1 MKSVIETRQLVKNYG
16 SLRAIDQLSLI
27 VEEGEVFGL
36 LGPNGA
42 GKTTMIRVLNGIL
55 PREGGDVSV
64 LGLDPQV
71 HGDAIRQNTGVL
83 TEAPALYERLS
94 ARDNLRF
101 TGRMWS
107 IPENE
112 LDARVDNSLAMF
124 DLTDRADDRV
134 GGYSKGMK
142 QRMALARALLSR
154 PPLLFLDEPTS
165 GLDPESARQVNSLI
179 ETMSRSG
186 NHTVF
191 LCTHLLHEAQRLC
204 NRVAV
209 IHQGRLLALG
219 SPAELARDLF
229 PEVRL
234 TIGLARELPAGVL
247 VDAARL
253 DFVGEVLKGEN
264 QSLFVQI
271 RDQAGVPD
279 LVAWLV
285 GKGAQICSVVPQEVT
300 LEDVYFTLQSR
311 ANGGVQ

>member
-16 SLRAIDQLSLI
+16 SLCAIDQLSLV

-55 PREGGDVSV
+55 PREGGEVSV
-64 LGLDPQV
+64 LGLDPQE

-94 ARDNLRF
+94 ARENLRF
-101 TGRMWS
+101 TGRMWD
-107 IPENE
+107 IPEGE
-112 LDARVDNSLAMF
+112 LDTRVDDSLAMF
-124 DLTDRADDRV
+124 DLTDRANDQV

-142 QRMALARALLSR
+142 QRMALARAFLSR

-165 GLDPESARQVNSLI
+165 GLDPESARQVNTLI

-219 SPAELARDLF
+219 SPAELALDLF

-234 TIGLARELPAGVL
+234 IIGLTETLPDGVL
-247 VDAARL
+247 AETAGL
-253 DFVGEVLKGEN
+253 DFVGEVSKGEN
-264 QSLFVQI
+264 HSLLVQI
-271 RDQAGVPD
+271 RDQAGVPA

-285 GKGAQICSVVPQEVT
+285 EKGAKICSVVPQEVT

-311 ANGGVQ
+311 ANGGVK

>member
-1 MKSVIETRQLVKNYG
+1 MKTVIESRHLVKNYG
-16 SLRAIDQLSLI
+16 SLCAIDHLSFV

-64 LGLDPQV
+64 LGLDPQLQ
-71 HGDAIRQNTGVL
+71 GDAIRQNTGVL

-101 TGRMWS
+101 TGRMWG

-112 LDARVDNSLAMF
+112 LDRRVDDSLAMF
-124 DLTDRADDRV
+124 DLIDRANDRV

-142 QRMALARALLSR
+142 QRMALARALISR

-165 GLDPESARQVNSLI
+165 GLDPESSRQVNSLI
-179 ETMSRSG
+179 ETLSQSG

-253 DFVGEVLKGEN
+253 DFVGEVSKGEN
-264 QSLFVQI
+264 QSLFIQI
-271 RDQAGVPD
+271 RDQAGVPA

-285 GKGAQICSVVPQEVT
+285 ENGAQICSVVAREVT
-300 LEDVYFTLQSR
+300 LEDVYFTLQNR
-311 ANGGVQ
+311 ANGGEK

>member
-1 MKSVIETRQLVKNYG
+1 MKSVIETRQLVKEYG

-42 GKTTMIRVLNGIL
+42 GKTTMIRVLNGVL
-55 PREGGDVSV
+55 SREGGDVSV

-94 ARDNLRF
+94 ARENLRF

-112 LDARVDNSLAMF
+112 LDARVNDSLAMF
-124 DLTDRADDRV
+124 DLSDRADDRV
-134 GGYSKGMK
+134 GGFSKGMK
-142 QRMALARALLSR
+142 QRIALARALLSR

-179 ETMSRSG
+179 ETLSRSG
-186 NHTVF
+186 SHTVF

-209 IHQGRLLALG
+209 IHQGWLLALG

-234 TIGLARELPAGVL
+234 MIGFVEELPANIL
-247 VDAARL
+247 AEAAQL
-253 DFVGEVLKGEN
+253 DFVGEISKSEN
-264 QSLFVQI
+264 QSLLVQI
-271 RDQAGVPD
+271 RDQVSVPV
-279 LVAWLV
+279 LIAWLV
-285 GKGAQICSVVPQEVT
+285 NKGARICSVVPREVT
-300 LEDVYFTLQSR
+300 LEDVYFALQNR
-311 ANGGVQ
+311 ANGGAQ

>member
-1 MKSVIETRQLVKNYG
+1 
-16 SLRAIDQLSLI
+16 
-27 VEEGEVFGL
+27 
-36 LGPNGA
+36 
-42 GKTTMIRVLNGIL
+42 
-55 PREGGDVSV
+55 
-64 LGLDPQV
+64 
-71 HGDAIRQNTGVL
+71 
-83 TEAPALYERLS
+83 
-94 ARDNLRF
+94 
-101 TGRMWS
+101 MWS

-112 LDARVDNSLAMF
+112 LDTRVNDSLAMF
-124 DLTDRADDRV
+124 DLSDRADDRV

-179 ETMSRSG
+179 ETLSRSG

-234 TIGLARELPAGVL
+234 MIGFAEELPAIIL
-247 VDAARL
+247 AEAAQL
-253 DFVGEVLKGEN
+253 DFVGEISKGEN
-264 QSLFVQI
+264 QSLLVQI
-271 RDQAGVPD
+271 RDQASVPV
-279 LVAWLV
+279 LIAWLV
-285 GKGAQICSVVPQEVT
+285 SRGVLISSVVPREVT
-300 LEDVYFTLQSR
+300 LEDVYFTLQNR
-311 ANGGVQ
+311 ANGGEK